1 MTIKYINIY
10 FVKGCFLLILI
21 NLYKK
26 FFLYFYEFNKIHSF
40 LNTNMKFILYTGEA
54 DERPIFITGNF
65 NMWNPKDSRYLLIQ
79 TDSHNYYI
87 EIFEEFLPDV
97 IEFKYTKGGWEN
109 VELDQYGSITPNRKA
124 LKSSEV
130 ISSLVEKWR
139 YNWGPFK
146 EEFYPIVEIIS
157 EEFYIPQLERYRKVW
172 ALLPYDYYVSDRH
185 YPVLYLQ
192 DAQNLFNEGS
202 PYGNWEIDKKL
213 SILAEYGR
221 GDVII
226 IAIEHGSEERI
237 KEYIFDNDNVA
248 NGSEGKKYIRFIT
261 DTLKPFVDENYRTK
275 KDRENTGI
283 GGSSLGAL
291 ISIYSGFLYPEV
303 YSKLLIFSP
312 SLWVEPNNNFPMMS
326 FRVPFKTKIYLY
338 GGEKEG
344 SKMVKRIQVFENYLK
359 RWEKKNLFDFEF
371 KTNINPEGSHN
382 EFYWSQEFPR
392 AIEWLFYNNTENPVE
407 VTPHQ
412 ETKN

>member
-1 MTIKYINIY
+1 MMR
-10 FVKGCFLLILI
+10 F
-21 NLYKK
+21 
-26 FFLYFYEFNKIHSF
+26 E
-40 LNTNMKFILYTGEA
+40 LYTEEK
-54 DERPIFITGNF
+54 DDRPVFITGNF
-65 NMWNPKDSRYLLIQ
+65 NSWNPKDY
-79 TDSHNYYI
+79 NYQLQPKDPGNYFI
-87 EIFEEFLPDV
+87 EIDDQALPDN
-97 IEFKYTKGGWEN
+97 IEYKFTKGGWEN
-109 VELDQYGSITPNRKA
+109 VELDQYGNITPNRKVKKTA
-124 LKSSEV
+124 GTVSDS
-130 ISSLVEKWR
+130 IEKWR
-139 YNWGPFK
+139 LNWGPFK
-146 EEFYPIVEIIS
+146 EEYFPIAEVIS
-157 EEFYIPQLERYRKVW
+157 EKFYIPQLDRYRKVW
-172 ALLPYDYYVSDRH
+172 ALLPHDYHTSEKS

-202 PYGNWEIDKKL
+202 GFGNWEIDKKL

-221 GDVII
+221 GDIII
-226 IAIEHGSEERI
+226 IAIEHGSEDRI

-275 KDRENTGI
+275 KDRDNTGI

-312 SLWVEPNNNFPMMS
+312 SLWVEPNNNFPMMN

-338 GGEKEG
+338 GGGQEG
-344 SKMVKRIQVFENYLK
+344 SKMVKRIHVFEEYLK

-371 KTNINPEGSHN
+371 RTNINPEGTHN

-392 AIEWLFYNNTENPVE
+392 AIEWLYYDNTENPLE
-407 VTPHQ
+407 VKPQ
-412 ETKN
+412 QQSIKN

>member
-1 MTIKYINIY
+1 MMR
-10 FVKGCFLLILI
+10 F
-21 NLYKK
+21 
-26 FFLYFYEFNKIHSF
+26 E
-40 LNTNMKFILYTGEA
+40 LYTEEK
-54 DERPIFITGNF
+54 DDRPVFVTGNF
-65 NMWNPKDSRYLLIQ
+65 NNWNPRDYNYQLQQKDAS
-79 TDSHNYYI
+79 NYFI
-87 EIFEEFLPDV
+87 EIEDQILPEN
-97 IEFKYTKGGWEN
+97 IEYKFTKGGWEN
-109 VELDQYGSITPNRKA
+109 VELDQYGNMTPNRKIK
-124 LKSSEV
+124 KSKGTTSD
-130 ISSLVEKWR
+130 LVKKWR
-139 YNWGPFK
+139 LNWGPFK
-146 EEFYPIVEIIS
+146 EEYFPVAEVIS
-157 EEFYIPQLERYRKVW
+157 EKFYIPQLDRYRKVW
-172 ALLPYDYYVSDRH
+172 ALLPHDYHATDKS

-202 PYGNWEIDKKL
+202 GFGNWEIDKKL

-226 IAIEHGSEERI
+226 IAIEHGSEDRI

-275 KDRENTGI
+275 KDRDNTGI

-338 GGEKEG
+338 GGGQEG
-344 SKMVKRIQVFENYLK
+344 SKMVKRIHVFEEYLK

-371 KTNINPEGSHN
+371 RTSINPEGTHN

-392 AIEWLFYNNTENPVE
+392 AIEWLFYDNTENPLE
-407 VTPHQ
+407 VKPQ
-412 ETKN
+412 QQSIKN

>member
-1 MTIKYINIY
+1 MMR
-10 FVKGCFLLILI
+10 F
-21 NLYKK
+21 
-26 FFLYFYEFNKIHSF
+26 E
-40 LNTNMKFILYTGEA
+40 LYT
-54 DERPIFITGNF
+54 DEKDDRPVFITGNF
-65 NMWNPKDSRYLLIQ
+65 NNWNPKDYNYQLKQLDSRHYF
-79 TDSHNYYI
+79 I
-87 EIFEEFLPDV
+87 EIENDKLADE
-97 IEFKYTKGGWEN
+97 IEYKFTKGGWEN
-109 VELDQYGSITPNRKA
+109 VELDKYGNITPNRKIKKLLQKA
-124 LKSSEV
+124 SDT
-130 ISSLVEKWR
+130 IEKWR
-139 YNWGPFK
+139 LNWGPFK
-146 EEFYPIVEIIS
+146 EEFFPTAEVIS
-157 EEFYIPQLERYRKVW
+157 EKFYIPQLDRYRKIW
-172 ALLPYDYYVSDRH
+172 AVLPYDYHTSDKS

-202 PYGNWEIDKKL
+202 GFGNWEIDKKL

-226 IAIEHGSEERI
+226 IAIEHGSEDRI

-261 DTLKPFVDENYRTK
+261 DTLKPYVDENYRTK
-275 KDRENTGI
+275 KDRDNTGI

-312 SLWVEPNNNFPMMS
+312 SLWVEPNNNFPMMN

-338 GGEKEG
+338 GGGQEG
-344 SKMVKRIQVFENYLK
+344 SKMVKRIHIFEEYLK

-371 KTNINPEGSHN
+371 RTSINPDGTHS

-392 AIEWLFYNNTENPVE
+392 AIEWLFYDNTENPVE
-407 VTPHQ
+407 VKPQ
-412 ETKN
+412 QQSVKN

>member
-1 MTIKYINIY
+1 MMT
-10 FVKGCFLLILI
+10 F
-21 NLYKK
+21 
-26 FFLYFYEFNKIHSF
+26 E
-40 LNTNMKFILYTGEA
+40 LYTEES
-54 DERPIFITGNF
+54 DDRTVYITGNF
-65 NMWNPKDSRYLLIQ
+65 NNWNPRDIGFQLKKLDPNSYSIDIDSEL
-79 TDSHNYYI
+79 
-87 EIFEEFLPDV
+87 LPDH
-97 IEFKYTKGGWEN
+97 IEYKFTKGGWEN

-124 LKSSEV
+124 EKTEGKVKS
-130 ISSLVEKWR
+130 IVEKWR
-139 YNWGPFK
+139 LNWGPFK
-146 EEFYPIVEIIS
+146 KEFFPIAEIIS
-157 EEFYIPQLERYRKVW
+157 EEFYIPQLDRYRKVW
-172 ALLPYDYYVSDRH
+172 ALLPYDYYVSNKS

-202 PYGNWEIDKKL
+202 GYGNWEIDKKL
-213 SILAEYGR
+213 SILSEYGR

-237 KEYIFDNDNVA
+237 KEYIFDNDNIA

-261 DTLKPFVDENYRTK
+261 DTLKPFVDEHYRTK
-275 KDRENTGI
+275 KDRDNTGI

-326 FRVPFKTKIYLY
+326 FRIPFKTKIYLY
-338 GGEKEG
+338 GGGQEG
-344 SKMVKRIQVFENYLK
+344 SKMVKRIHVFEEYLK

-371 KTNINPEGSHN
+371 KTSINPEGTHS

-392 AIEWLFYNNTENPVE
+392 AMEWLFYNNTENPVE
-407 VTPHQ
+407 VTPQ
-412 ETKN
+412 QKSITQ

>member
-1 MTIKYINIY
+1 
-10 FVKGCFLLILI
+10 
-21 NLYKK
+21 
-26 FFLYFYEFNKIHSF
+26 
-40 LNTNMKFILYTGEA
+40 MKFTLFTGEA
-54 DERPIFITGNF
+54 DERPVFITGNF
-65 NMWNPKDSRYLLIQ
+65 NKWNPRDASFQLKQIDPN
-79 TDSHNYYI
+79 NYCI
-87 EIFEEFLPDV
+87 EIEDDV
-97 IEFKYTKGGWEN
+97 LTNTIEYKFTKGGWEN
-109 VELDQYGSITPNRKA
+109 VEIDQYGSITPNRKV
-124 LKSSEV
+124 LKSLGKTSDTIEN
-130 ISSLVEKWR
+130 WR
-139 YNWGPFK
+139 LNWGPFK
-146 EEFYPIVEIIS
+146 EEFFPIVEIIS
-157 EEFYIPQLERYRKVW
+157 EEFYIPQLERSRKVW
-172 ALLPYDYYVSDRH
+172 ALLPYDYYVSNKK

-202 PYGNWEIDKKL
+202 AFGNWEIDKKL
-213 SILAEYGR
+213 SILAEYSR

-237 KEYIFDNDNVA
+237 KEYIFDNDNIT

-275 KDRENTGI
+275 KDRDNTGI

-326 FRVPFKTKIYLY
+326 FRVPYKTKIYLY
-338 GGEKEG
+338 GGEQEG

-359 RWEKKNLFDFEF
+359 KWEKKNFFDFEY
-371 KTNINPEGSHN
+371 KTSINPEGSHS

-392 AIEWLFYNNTENPVE
+392 AIEWLFYNNTENPLE
-407 VTPHQ
+407 VTPKQ
-412 ETKN
+412 EAITK

>member
-1 MTIKYINIY
+1 MMR
-10 FVKGCFLLILI
+10 F
-21 NLYKK
+21 
-26 FFLYFYEFNKIHSF
+26 E
-40 LNTNMKFILYTGEA
+40 LYT
-54 DERPIFITGNF
+54 DEKDDRPVFITGNF
-65 NMWNPKDSRYLLIQ
+65 NNWNPKDDNYQLQQS
-79 TDSHNYYI
+79 DSLHYFI
-87 EIFEEFLPDV
+87 EIEDEKLADD
-97 IEFKYTKGGWEN
+97 IEYKFTKGGWEN
-109 VELDQYGSITPNRKA
+109 VELDKYGNITPNRKVK
-124 LKSSEV
+124 KSQQKVSDT
-130 ISSLVEKWR
+130 IEKWR
-139 YNWGPFK
+139 LNWGPFK
-146 EEFYPIVEIIS
+146 EEFFPTAEVIS
-157 EEFYIPQLERYRKVW
+157 EKFYIPQLDRYRKIW
-172 ALLPYDYYVSDRH
+172 AVLPYDYHTSDKN

-202 PYGNWEIDKKL
+202 GFGNWEIDKKL

-221 GDVII
+221 GDVIV
-226 IAIEHGSEERI
+226 IAIEHGSEDRI

-261 DTLKPFVDENYRTK
+261 DTLKPYVDENYRTK
-275 KDRENTGI
+275 KDRDNTGI

-338 GGEKEG
+338 GGGQEG
-344 SKMVKRIQVFENYLK
+344 SKMVKRIHIFEEYLK

-371 KTNINPEGSHN
+371 RTSINPEGTHS

-392 AIEWLFYNNTENPVE
+392 AIEWLFYDNTENPVE
-407 VTPHQ
+407 VKPQ
-412 ETKN
+412 QQSIKN

>member
-1 MTIKYINIY
+1 MMR
-10 FVKGCFLLILI
+10 F
-21 NLYKK
+21 
-26 FFLYFYEFNKIHSF
+26 E
-40 LNTNMKFILYTGEA
+40 LYTEEN
-54 DERPIFITGNF
+54 DDRTVYITGNF
-65 NMWNPKDSRYLLIQ
+65 NNWNPKDY
-79 TDSHNYYI
+79 NYQLTASGSGTYFI
-87 EIFEEFLPDV
+87 DIDDGILPDH
-97 IEFKYTKGGWEN
+97 IEYKFTKGGWEN
-109 VELDQYGSITPNRKA
+109 VELDKYGNITPNRKIE
-124 LKSSEV
+124 KSAGKTSD
-130 ISSLVEKWR
+130 IVEKWR
-139 YNWGPFK
+139 LNWGPFK
-146 EEFYPIVEIIS
+146 KEFFPIAEIIS
-157 EEFYIPQLERYRKVW
+157 EEFYIPQLDRYRKVW
-172 ALLPYDYYVSDRH
+172 ALLPYDYYVSDKS

-202 PYGNWEIDKKL
+202 GYGNWEIDKKL

-221 GDVII
+221 GDLII

-237 KEYIFDNDNVA
+237 KEYIFDNDHVA

-275 KDRENTGI
+275 KDRDNTGI

-312 SLWVEPNNNFPMMS
+312 SLWVEPNNNFPMMN
-326 FRVPFKTKIYLY
+326 FRVPYKMKIYLY

-344 SKMVKRIQVFENYLK
+344 AKMVKRIHLFEEYLR

-371 KTNINPEGSHN
+371 RTNINPEGEHS

-392 AIEWLFYNNTENPVE
+392 AIEWLYYDNSENPVE
-407 VTPHQ
+407 VKPQ
-412 ETKN
+412 QKSIKN

>member
-1 MTIKYINIY
+1 
-10 FVKGCFLLILI
+10 
-21 NLYKK
+21 
-26 FFLYFYEFNKIHSF
+26 
-40 LNTNMKFILYTGEA
+40 MKFTLYTSEA
-54 DERPIFITGNF
+54 DDRPIFITGNF
-65 NMWNPKDSRYLLIQ
+65 NIWNPKDVRYQLTQI
-79 TDSHNYYI
+79 DSNNYYI
-87 EIFEEFLPDV
+87 EIFNEFLPDV
-97 IEFKYTKGGWEN
+97 VEFKFTKGGWEN
-109 VELDQYGSITPNRKA
+109 VELDQYGNITPNKKVF
-124 LKSSEV
+124 KSDNEV
-130 ISSLVEKWR
+130 SSRVEKWR

-146 EEFYPIVEIIS
+146 PEFFPIVEIIS
-157 EEFYIPQLERYRKVW
+157 EEFYMPQLDRHRKVW
-172 ALLPYDYYVSDRH
+172 ALLPFDYYVSDKN

-202 PYGNWEIDKKL
+202 LYGNWEIDKKL

-226 IAIEHGSEERI
+226 IAIEHGSDDRI

-261 DTLKPFVDENYRTK
+261 DTLKPFVDEHYRTK

-338 GGEKEG
+338 GGEQEG

-371 KTNINPEGSHN
+371 KTSINAQGSHN

-412 ETKN
+412 DTIEN